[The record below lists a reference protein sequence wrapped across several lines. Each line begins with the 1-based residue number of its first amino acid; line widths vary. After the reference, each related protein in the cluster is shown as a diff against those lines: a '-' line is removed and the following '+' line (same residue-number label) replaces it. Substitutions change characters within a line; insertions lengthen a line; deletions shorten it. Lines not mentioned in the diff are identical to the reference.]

1 MDVTL
6 SIDGKDV
13 TVPQGTL
20 LIRATE
26 VAGVE
31 VPRFCDHPLL
41 IPVGACRQCLVDVE
55 GVPKPVTACTTEVTP
70 GMVVRTQAT
79 SPVAEKAQ
87 RGVLELLLINH
98 PLDCPVCDKGGEC
111 PLQNQAM
118 AGGRGAS
125 RFTGRKRTFAKPVP
139 ISRAVLL
146 DRERCVQC
154 ARCTRFADQIA
165 GDPLIGLMER
175 GSAQQIGAGN
185 GTPFDS
191 YFSGNTVQI
200 CPVGALTSTA
210 YRFRARP
217 FDLESTATVCEHC
230 ASGCAARTDTR
241 RGKVLRR
248 LAAED
253 PEVNE
258 EWLCDKGRWAFR
270 YATVTD
276 RLTFPRVRDARTGRF
291 TAVAWPLA
299 FRVAARALA
308 AVRGHAG
315 VLTGGRLTVE
325 DAYAYARFA
334 RVVLGTNDVDFRARP
349 VSAEETAF
357 LTWLAGR
364 QGATF
369 ADVAAAR
376 TVVLVGLEPEEESP
390 ILFLRLRK
398 AVRTTGTTVYA
409 VAPYTTRGLTK
420 LSGTLLRAAPG
431 EEPSALD
438 DLTCGPGT
446 VVLVG
451 ERLATV
457 PGALSAAVRLTE
469 RTGARLGWVPRRAGE
484 RGALAAGAFPALLPG
499 ARPVTDPAARA
510 EVARVWQVPGL
521 PAEPGRDVAAML
533 AGDLRGL
540 LVGGVDVDDLPD
552 PRAAREAVARMPVVV
567 SLEQRPSALS
577 EMATV
582 VFPVS
587 AVAEKAGTFHNW
599 ENRPRPFAAALRSA
613 DTQPD
618 LRVLAGI
625 AEELDV
631 IAPRDVVSARTELA
645 LLGTW
650 RGQAAPPPASP
661 PVTTVSPRA
670 GEAIL
675 ATWRR
680 LIDHGRLQ
688 DGEEHLAGTARSP
701 RACLSAATAAELG
714 VRQGEPVTVS
724 TDRGAITL
732 PAAVTDLPDHV
743 VWLPQRSPGSAV
755 HAELGVTAGAVVRL
769 SRSTS
774 WARTRPAT

>member
-1 MDVTL
+1 MTSVTV
-6 SIDGKDV
+6 SIDGAEV
-13 TVPQGTL
+13 TVPEGTL

-26 VAGVE
+26 SAGAE

-41 IPVGACRQCLVDVE
+41 TPVGACRQCLVEVE
-55 GVPKPVTACTTEVTP
+55 GLPKPVTACTTEVAP
-70 GMVVRTQAT
+70 GMIVRTQAT

-118 AGGRGAS
+118 AGGRDTS
-125 RFTGRKRTFAKPVP
+125 RFTGPKRTFAKPVP
-139 ISRAVLL
+139 LSRAVLL

-165 GDPLIGLMER
+165 GDPLIGLLER
-175 GSAQQIGAGN
+175 GAAQQIGT
-185 GTPFDS
+185 GTGAAFDS

-200 CPVGALTSTA
+200 CPVGALTSVA

-217 FDLESTATVCEHC
+217 FDLESTRTVCEHC
-230 ASGCAARTDTR
+230 ASGCATRTDTR

-248 LAAED
+248 LAGED
-253 PEVNE
+253 PEVND
-258 EWLCDKGRWAFR
+258 EWMCDKGRWAFR

-276 RLTFPRVRDARTGRF
+276 RLTYPRVREALTGKL

-325 DAYAYARFA
+325 DAYAYGRFA

-349 VSAEETAF
+349 VSAEETEF

-364 QGATF
+364 PSATY
-369 ADVAAAR
+369 ADVGSAS
-376 TVVLVGLEPEEESP
+376 TVVLAGLEPEEESP

-398 AVRTTGTTVYA
+398 AVRTAGTKVYS
-409 VAPYTTRGLTK
+409 VAPFTTRGLVK

-431 EEPSALD
+431 EEPAALD
-438 DLTCGPGT
+438 ELVAGPGA
-446 VVLVG
+446 VVLAG

-457 PGALSAAVRLTE
+457 PGGLSAVVRLAE
-469 RTGARLGWVPRRAGE
+469 RTGALLGWVPRRAGE
-484 RGALAAGAFPALLPG
+484 RGALAAGAFPTLLPG
-499 ARPVTDPAARA
+499 ARPVADAAARA
-510 EVARVWQVPGL
+510 DAARLWQVAEL

-540 LVGGVDVDDLPD
+540 LAGGVELDDLPD
-552 PRAAREAVARMPVVV
+552 PRAARQAVARMPVVV

-577 EMATV
+577 ELATV
-582 VFPVS
+582 VFPV
-587 AVAEKAGTFHNW
+587 ATVAEKAGTFHNW
-599 ENRPRPFAAALRSA
+599 ENRPRTFEAALRSA
-613 DTQPD
+613 GAQPD

-631 IAPRDVVSARTELA
+631 LAPRDGSAVRAELA
-645 LLGTW
+645 ALGAW
-650 RGQAAPPPASP
+650 PGRAGPPPAAPPAVHALPR
-661 PVTTVSPRA
+661 PRA
-670 GEAIL
+670 GEAVL
-675 ATWRR
+675 ATWRP
-680 LIDHGRLQ
+680 LLDGGRLQ
-688 DGEEHLAGTARSP
+688 DGEEHLAGTARTP
-701 RACLSAATAAELG
+701 LLHLSAATADEFG
-714 VRQGEPVTVS
+714 IQPGDPVTVS

-732 PAAVTDLPDHV
+732 PTTTADLPDRV
-743 VWLPQRSPGSAV
+743 VWLPQRSAGSAV
-755 HAELGVTAGAVVRL
+755 HAELGVTSGAVVRL
-769 SRSTS
+769 SRSS
-774 WARTRPAT
+774 G